1 MGNRKTHVER
11 TGSEQDRVE
20 RFDVARLLELV
31 DGYSI
36 KAKEADEF
44 TMTWLAKQKGWTKDR
59 AQKAL
64 EQMAADGLVT
74 SRKYFSRTLWR
85 MVQR

>member
-11 TGSEQDRVE
+11 PGSAPDHVE
-20 RFDVARLLELV
+20 RFDIARLLEIV
-31 DGYSI
+31 DGYSA
-36 KAKEADEF
+36 KEKEADEF

-59 AQKAL
+59 TQKAL
-64 EQMAADGLVT
+64 EQMQKDGLVT